1 MKKSVV
7 IIGGGIAGLTA
18 AFKLK
23 NGGLEVTLLE
33 AASKTGGVMSS
44 VNADGYLVE
53 TGPNTILETSPK
65 VTQLVSELGLDSEKI
80 YANEISKTRYI
91 VRDNKPVPLPLT
103 PGAFLGTSLFSLRAK
118 LRLLKEPFI
127 DPWNNQYEESL
138 SQFVIRRLGQ
148 EFLDY
153 AINPFVAGVYAGDPD
168 HLSVQH
174 GFPKL
179 YALEQKYGSL
189 IKGQIKGAKERKQRA
204 EESKQKARMFSFRE
218 GLKTLPVTLEKT
230 LGSAVRK
237 NTVVTDISPRG
248 DGWEIT
254 YRTDGRPEETL
265 DSDYVIY
272 AGTIYQ
278 LSSLT
283 VERQRLEDFEY
294 FRQIYHPPITVLVL
308 GFKRGDVRHPLDGFG
323 MLIPK
328 VEGYHIL
335 GALFSSTLFPG
346 RAPQG
351 HVSLTVFIGGAR
363 QPEYA
368 DKPENE
374 LVEMALGELKI
385 LLGVTGSP
393 TFVKRVYWPKS
404 IPQYDVG
411 YGRFKDKLNALKK
424 QYHGLYFAGNY
435 VNGISVADT
444 IVQSC
449 GVADEIIERAKGAE
463 AEKEESCN

>member
-1 MKKSVV
+1 VKKSVV
-7 IIGGGIAGLTA
+7 IIGGGIAGLTT

-23 NGGLEVTLLE
+23 NSGMEVTLLE
-33 AASKTGGVMSS
+33 AASHTGGVMSS
-44 VNADGYLVE
+44 ISSDGYLVE

-65 VTQLVSELGLDSEKI
+65 VTELVSDLGLDSEKI

-91 VRDNKPVPLPLT
+91 VRNNKPVPLPLS
-103 PGAFLGTSLFSLRAK
+103 PVAFLGTSLFSLRAK

-127 DPWNNQYEESL
+127 DPWDNQYEESL

-168 HLSVQH
+168 HLSVRH

-189 IKGQIKGAKERKQRA
+189 IKGQIKGAKERKERA
-204 EESKQKARMFSFRE
+204 EESKQKARMFSFRK
-218 GLKTLPVTLEKT
+218 GLKTLPASLEEA
-230 LGSAVRK
+230 LGPAVRK
-237 NTVVTDISPRG
+237 NTVVTDISPKG
-248 DGWEIT
+248 NKWEIT
-254 YRTDGRPEETL
+254 YQTDGRPEEIL
-265 DSDYVIY
+265 NSDCVIY
-272 AGTIYQ
+272 AGTVYQ

-283 VERQRLEDFEY
+283 VERQRLKDFEY

-308 GFKRGDVRHPLDGFG
+308 GFKREDVRHPLDGFG

-335 GALFSSTLFPG
+335 GALFSSTLFPN
-346 RAPQG
+346 RAPEG

-368 DKPENE
+368 DKPEKE
-374 LVEMALGELKI
+374 LVEIALGELKI
-385 LLGVTGSP
+385 LLGVSGKP
-393 TFVKRVYWPKS
+393 AFVKRVYWPKS

-411 YGRFKDKLNALKK
+411 YGRFKDKLNELTKR
-424 QYHGLYFAGNY
+424 YPGLYFAGNY
-435 VNGISVADT
+435 INGISVADT

-449 GVADEIIERAKGAE
+449 SVADEIIEGAKGAE
-463 AEKEESCN
+463 TEKEE